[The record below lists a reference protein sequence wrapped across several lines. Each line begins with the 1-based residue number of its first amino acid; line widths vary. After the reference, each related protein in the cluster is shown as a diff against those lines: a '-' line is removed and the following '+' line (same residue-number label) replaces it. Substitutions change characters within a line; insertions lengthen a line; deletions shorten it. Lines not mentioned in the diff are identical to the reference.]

1 MEASTCVR
9 DREANSLREGISTS
23 TSLAGLLFFSRVQ
36 TAMTLSLGD
45 HWKVCSASYFSLT
58 FFPSSSL
65 MRSKVSV
72 SRTRIAESLHSAKN
86 FPSWLHRKCG
96 NSPPRGATEGV
107 RHFFLHSPVS
117 TRKMRTAFSS
127 PSAECAP
134 FHVRMWSS
142 VGENWMYF
150 TDSCANLTFFL
161 KSGPPHRAIP
171 CWWKVARYE
180 PWGDHCTRQSHQ
192 IFLFVFSRS
201 PP

>member
-9 DREANSLREGISTS
+9 DRDASSLREGISTS
-23 TSLAGLLFFSRVQ
+23 TSLAGLLLFSSVQ

-45 HWKVCSASYFSLT
+45 HWKVCRASYFSRT
-58 FFPSSSL
+58 FLPSSSL
-65 MRSKVSV
+65 MRSNVSV
-72 SRTRIAESLHSAKN
+72 SRTMIAESLHSAKYL
-86 FPSWLHRKCG
+86 PSWLQRKCG
-96 NSPPRGATEGV
+96 NSPPSGATAGV

-127 PSAECAP
+127 FSVECEP

-142 VGENWMYF
+142 LGENWMYF
-150 TDSCANLTFFL
+150 TDSCANLIFFS
-161 KSGPPHRAIP
+161 KYGPAQRAIP
-171 CWWKVARYE
+171 CAWKVARYE

-192 IFLFVFSRS
+192 IFLFAFSRS